1 MLMSL
6 KQSFKSD
13 ALLKGGRQET
23 LLRHIRQ
30 LIEDLLSV
38 PQKIRVTVRVTF
50 SVVTDCRNEFF
61 FLFA

>member
-13 ALLKGGRQET
+13 PLLKGGRQET

-38 PQKIRVTVRVTF
+38 PQKIRVTVRVTL